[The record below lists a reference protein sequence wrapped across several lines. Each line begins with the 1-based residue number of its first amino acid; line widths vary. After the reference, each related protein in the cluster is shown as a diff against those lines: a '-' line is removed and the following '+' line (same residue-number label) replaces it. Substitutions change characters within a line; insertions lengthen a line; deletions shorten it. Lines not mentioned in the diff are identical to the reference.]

1 MTITT
6 REFLVADESTLVLTG
21 NESIQATSLF
31 VTNHSVI
38 TSKPQSHLGIDVPD
52 LVIDQTSSISADRRG
67 YPAEQVR
74 EPVSGWAVTHREGD
88 MVVLAGQS
96 LMHREVLVMVLPSA
110 VDLGSGGAS
119 YEISGGEGGGSVRL
133 NISGTLVIDGS
144 VTANGGNGGGG
155 ISGGGS
161 GGSIYITAEN
171 LQGSGYIRANG
182 GDTGYQSG
190 GGGGGRIA
198 IYFRNS
204 SFSGTSTVTGG
215 TGWNLA
221 VPAPLEKMEASF

>member
-1 MTITT
+1 
-6 REFLVADESTLVLTG
+6 
-21 NESIQATSLF
+21 
-31 VTNHSVI
+31 
-38 TSKPQSHLGIDVPD
+38 
-52 LVIDQTSSISADRRG
+52 
-67 YPAEQVR
+67 
-74 EPVSGWAVTHREGD
+74 

-96 LMHREVLVMVLPSA
+96 LNAPGGSSYGSA
-110 VDLGSGGAS
+110 LKPVDFGSGGAS

-171 LQGSGYIRANG
+171 LQGSGTIRANG

-215 TGWNLA
+215 TGWNLQHPFLGKNGTI
-221 VPAPLEKMEASF
+221 VINPPELH